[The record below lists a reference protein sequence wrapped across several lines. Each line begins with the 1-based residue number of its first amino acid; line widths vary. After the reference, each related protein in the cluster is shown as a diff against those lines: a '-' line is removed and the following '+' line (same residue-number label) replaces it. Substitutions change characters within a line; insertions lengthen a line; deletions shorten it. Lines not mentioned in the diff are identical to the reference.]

1 MYGAGEG
8 LPVVMVN
15 NRVYQ
20 DRGTPLQAERVS
32 LLSLFWIFLR
42 IGATAF
48 GGFMALISIV
58 ENMVVERRRLLRH
71 EDMLDG
77 ISLAS
82 MLPGPVA
89 VNVVAF
95 VGYRLRGG
103 AGSMVAATA
112 VILPSFVLI
121 TALSYV
127 YFRWGQIPAM
137 QKLFMGFIPAVAAII
152 VNTAWGMSLKSI
164 SSLREAAILFS
175 AALILLAVGGFYST
189 FAVIVG
195 SALVGWFLF
204 RNESGTGNKTA
215 RPGRSRRKPKP
226 KPKLSFFSVIPLV
239 AAPLGALPAS
249 LLVKLFFTF
258 AGMSVMLFGGGYV
271 FIPMI
276 QEIVVEGN
284 NWVTQTEFIDA
295 IAMGQITPGPILI
308 SATFIGF
315 KVAGLAG
322 ALVATIGIFL
332 PPALIMVAATNG
344 LERIKHSPLIQ
355 AALRGVRPAV
365 IGMIFSA
372 AVVIGDTSVSHIF
385 SPLIFVATLVALM
398 RLKLEVIW
406 IIPAAGLFGLVAY

>member
-1 MYGAGEG
+1 M
-8 LPVVMVN
+8 
-15 NRVYQ
+15 Q
-20 DRGTPLQAERVS
+20 TDRIS
-32 LLSLFWIFLR
+32 YSNLFWTFLKV
-42 IGATAF
+42 GATAF

-58 ENMVVERRRLLRH
+58 ENIVVERRRLLRH

-89 VNVVAF
+89 VNVVAY

-103 AGSMVAATA
+103 LGALVAASA

-121 TALSYV
+121 TGLSYV

-137 QKLFMGFIPAVAAII
+137 QKLFMGFIPAVTAII
-152 VNTAWGMSLKSI
+152 VNTAWGMSHKSI
-164 SSLREAAILFS
+164 SSLRETAILFT
-175 AALILLAVGGFYST
+175 AAFVLLTVGGFYST
-189 FAVIVG
+189 IAVIVG
-195 SALVGWFLF
+195 FGIVGWFLF
-204 RNESGTGNKTA
+204 HKETNTTGQRTTQNPQNRNS
-215 RPGRSRRKPKP
+215 
-226 KPKLSFFSVIPLV
+226 KLSFFAAVPLFV
-239 AAPLGALPAS
+239 VPLGGLSAG
-249 LLVKLFFTF
+249 LLTKLFFTF

-276 QEIVVEGN
+276 QEVVVTANG
-284 NWVTQTEFIDA
+284 WVTQAEFIDG

-344 LERIKHSPLIQ
+344 LERVKHSPLLQ

-365 IGMIFSA
+365 IGMIFAA
-372 AVVIGDTSVSHIF
+372 AVVIGGSASNHWM
-385 SPLIFVATLVALM
+385 SLLIFVAVLIALM
-398 RLKLEVIW
+398 RFRLEVIW
-406 IIPAAGLFGLVAY
+406 IIPSAGLLGLMAY